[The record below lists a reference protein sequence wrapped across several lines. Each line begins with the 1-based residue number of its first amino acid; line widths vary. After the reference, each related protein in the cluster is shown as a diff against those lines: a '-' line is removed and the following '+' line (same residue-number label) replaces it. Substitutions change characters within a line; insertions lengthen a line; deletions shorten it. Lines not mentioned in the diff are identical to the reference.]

1 MCLMSSLDFLDAWFR
16 CGFHLQESP
25 VTSPNEYFLASIE
38 TASPY
43 QLHKMVV
50 DAAVRNARFAVEQ
63 WNTADFD
70 DVLEALAKARACVAE
85 LMNGV
90 REEAAP
96 DLASRQQALFAF
108 CYKQLVMADV
118 ERSPDHAANGL
129 RILMIHQETWQLLG
143 EKLAAANAAGIPQPN
158 HLRVNRSNSQQPTGR
173 HTFDQGDELPG
184 SGFSMWT

>member
-1 MCLMSSLDFLDAWFR
+1 M
-16 CGFHLQESP
+16 
-25 VTSPNEYFLASIE
+25 TSPNEYFLASIE

-63 WNTADFD
+63 WNTANFD
-70 DVLEALAKARACVAE
+70 DVLEAVAKARACVAE

-96 DLASRQQALFAF
+96 ELASRQQALFAF

-118 ERSPDHAANGL
+118 ERSPVHAANGL

-143 EKLAAANAAGIPQPN
+143 EKLAAANSSGIPQPN
-158 HLRVNRSNSQQPTGR
+158 HLRVSRPNSLHPTGR
-173 HTFDQGDELPG
+173 HTIDHGDELPG